1 MKNALII
8 GASGGIGQAIASE
21 LTLSGVAVTGV
32 SRRENGLDITDE
44 QSIEAHLDA
53 LSGPF
58 DLILVATGALE
69 INGVPPEKTLRSL
82 GSDAMLD
89 QFKLNAIGPA
99 LVLKHAL
106 RLISRD
112 QRAVIAVL
120 SARVGSIGD
129 NNLGGWYSY
138 RASKAALNQLVRTAA
153 IELARTHKQAI
164 CTALH
169 PGTVATPF
177 TAKYLG
183 RHPAVSP
190 SQAARNLIAVIEDLN
205 PDDTGKFF
213 DWAGKSV
220 PW

>member
-205 PDDTGKFF
+205 PDDTGRFF